1 MEKQKWALMKLF
13 SLVLK
18 NRAKD
23 EKETKQISADLLK
36 FFSRKELIEIINHIY
51 DGVIPEEYELV
62 DMENEELLKVI
73 GDDFSI
79 ISYVTNK
86 WSKEVSSQP
95 VEIIP
100 SGNKKVEEGEKG
112 NETGNNKN
120 EPPKKDP
127 ADKDK
132 K

>member
-18 NRAKD
+18 DRAKD
-23 EKETKQISADLLK
+23 EKQTKQISASLLK
-36 FFSRKELIEIINHIY
+36 YFTRKELIEIINHIY

-100 SGNKKVEEGEKG
+100 IGNKKVEEAEKG
-112 NETGNNKN
+112 NEKN
-120 EPPKKDP
+120 EPPKKEP
-127 ADKDK
+127 VEKDK

>member
-18 NRAKD
+18 DRAKD
-23 EKETKQISADLLK
+23 EKQTKQISASLLK
-36 FFSRKELIEIINHIY
+36 YFTRKELIEIINHIY
-51 DGVIPEEYELV
+51 EGVIPEEYELV

-100 SGNKKVEEGEKG
+100 IGNKKVEEGEKG
-112 NETGNNKN
+112 NEKN
-120 EPPKKDP
+120 EPPKKEP
-127 ADKDK
+127 VEKDK

>member
-18 NRAKD
+18 DRAKD
-23 EKETKQISADLLK
+23 ERQTKQISASLLK
-36 FFSRKELIEIINHIY
+36 YFTRKELIEIINHIY

-100 SGNKKVEEGEKG
+100 IGNKKVEEIEKG
-112 NETGNNKN
+112 NEKN
-120 EPPKKDP
+120 EPPKKETVE
-127 ADKDK
+127 KDK

>member
-18 NRAKD
+18 DRAKD
-23 EKETKQISADLLK
+23 EKQTKQISASLLK
-36 FFSRKELIEIINHIY
+36 YFTRKELIEIINHIY

-100 SGNKKVEEGEKG
+100 IGNKKVEEVEKG
-112 NETGNNKN
+112 NEKN
-120 EPPKKDP
+120 ESPKKEP
-127 ADKDK
+127 VEKDK

>member
-1 MEKQKWALMKLF
+1 MKENKLSLMKLF

-18 NRAKD
+18 ERAK
-23 EKETKQISADLLK
+23 EENQTKQISTNLLK

-62 DMENEELLKVI
+62 DMENGELLKVI

-86 WSKEVSSQP
+86 WSKEVSSETF
-95 VEIIP
+95 EIIP
-100 SGNKKVEEGEKG
+100 AESKKEEANGNVKQKDESGKKEPLEK
-112 NETGNNKN
+112 KS
-120 EPPKKDP
+120 
-127 ADKDK
+127 
-132 K
+132 

>member
-1 MEKQKWALMKLF
+1 MKENKLSLMKLF

-18 NRAKD
+18 ERAK
-23 EKETKQISADLLK
+23 EENQTKQISPNLLK

-62 DMENEELLKVI
+62 DMENGELLKVI

-86 WSKEVSSQP
+86 WSKEVSSETF
-95 VEIIP
+95 EIIP
-100 SGNKKVEEGEKG
+100 AEKKEEIVGNVKPKDDSGKKEPVE
-112 NETGNNKN
+112 
-120 EPPKKDP
+120 KKS
-127 ADKDK
+127 
-132 K
+132 

>member
-1 MEKQKWALMKLF
+1 MKENKLSLMKLF

-18 NRAKD
+18 ERAK
-23 EKETKQISADLLK
+23 EENQTKQISPNLLK

-62 DMENEELLKVI
+62 DMENGELLKVI

-86 WSKEVSSQP
+86 WSKEVSSETF
-95 VEIIP
+95 EIIP
-100 SGNKKVEEGEKG
+100 AENKKEETIG
-112 NETGNNKN
+112 NTKAKDEL
-120 EPPKKDP
+120 PKKEP
-127 ADKDK
+127 IEK